1 MKVKI
6 SFAIYEKTSV
16 TTSISSEALKYL
28 NRDIK
33 TRALPTDCLESE
45 KEGTMGC
52 FITLVPKVLL
62 SFLFSWRNNFWDFFS
77 IFDGLDN

>member
-1 MKVKI
+1 MHLIFFSKINYTLKEKISRNFLLKVKI

-52 FITLVPKVLL
+52 LL
-62 SFLFSWRNNFWDFFS
+62 L
-77 IFDGLDN
+77 